1 MGLYGLVFVLLIEFD
16 MEAFVWICIC
26 VLHCICYDWD
36 GMDLHLCFAL
46 YLLWMGW
53 YGSARRLVAR
63 SCSQVVPQLPHRG
76 CPNTDSHR
84 SQVDKSSKLF
94 PVTVS
99 QHAQCVIYWVSS
111 CQPQSYVHAWS
122 LGERQHCVEW
132 FMLTWWDGGSIEKD
146 AVRQLY
152 IISCSSLPSTWP
164 GSLYVGA
171 QASIAIGITRNGPTP
186 PFTGSHHWTSNQ
198 HRISGAAPTLIFIR
212 RIFCNGSLSHV
223 CSREWPTREAL
234 WQIDQRTSAPIT
246 SKLCGMHNCIII
258 TCLMHI
264 SGDFL
269 PAKVSPSPLIEFC
282 S

>member
-94 PVTVS
+94 PVCVS
-99 QHAQCVIYWVSS
+99 QHPVCYLLGVKLSTSVVRSCLISWRKTTLCGVIYVDMMWQRIHWKGCSEAI
-111 CQPQSYVHAWS
+111 VHYQLQFLAF
-122 LGERQHCVEW
+122 H
-132 FMLTWWDGGSIEKD
+132 LTRLIVCGS
-146 AVRQLY
+146 
-152 IISCSSLPSTWP
+152 
-164 GSLYVGA
+164 
-171 QASIAIGITRNGPTP
+171 
-186 PFTGSHHWTSNQ
+186 
-198 HRISGAAPTLIFIR
+198 
-212 RIFCNGSLSHV
+212 
-223 CSREWPTREAL
+223 
-234 WQIDQRTSAPIT
+234 T
-246 SKLCGMHNCIII
+246 SKYCHW
-258 TCLMHI
+258 HH
-264 SGDFL
+264 
-269 PAKVSPSPLIEFC
+269 
-282 S
+282 